1 MRYWLL
7 SAVLLTG
14 LNCFAQDR
22 PVQGI
27 VFDKTT
33 KERIANISVHNINSH
48 IAVYNN
54 LKGEFKIKA
63 NIGDLL
69 VFSRQDY
76 HPDTIKVQNSGDLA
90 VYMVHL
96 LIQLKEVT
104 VRDSALT
111 PDQQLGKT
119 KEEYAKIYSPSMN
132 PDFFNNSDYGGVGI
146 SIDAIWNSVSREGRN
161 AASLRA
167 LIERDYEQHVIDYR
181 FSRTFVQRVTGLK
194 DGKLTSFMTRY
205 RPGYYTVKTMS
216 DYEFITMI
224 RANLRRY
231 LRNQR
236 IYTLP
241 PLMRS

>member
-1 MRYWLL
+1 MKYWLL
-7 SAVLLTG
+7 AVVLLIG
-14 LNCFAQDR
+14 FNCFGQDK
-22 PVQGI
+22 PVAGI
-27 VFDKTT
+27 VFDKGT
-33 KERIANISVHNINSH
+33 KERLANISVHDINNH
-48 IAVYNN
+48 ITVYNN

-63 NIGDLL
+63 GVGDQL

-76 HPDTIKVQNSGDLA
+76 HPDTVKVQNQDDMAIYMTHLA
-90 VYMVHL
+90 
-96 LIQLKEVT
+96 IQLKEVT

-111 PDQQLGKT
+111 PEQQLEKT
-119 KEEYAKIYSPSMN
+119 KEEFAKIYSPSLN
-132 PDFFNNSDYGGVGI
+132 PGFFSNSDYGGVGI

-161 AASLRA
+161 AASLRE

-194 DGKLTSFMTRY
+194 DAKLTSFMTRY

-231 LRNQR
+231 LRYQR

-241 PLMRS
+241 PLTRS